1 MWNTMQYQCK
11 TTISLKDP
19 QQLLWAHRVDGCSL
33 LSRIE
38 WLNYSTEGISGYQNP
53 TKGKSRDD
61 QPDWPSP
68 TTGLEVSRVCLL
80 ARVNDHPESSTSQEQ
95 GMNEER
101 AYGKK
106 EDELGLGSK
115 NGRVLDSESSLRRY
129 ATELSNDYS
138 NQHTSTISVSRGR
151 H

>member
-1 MWNTMQYQCK
+1 MRYKGK
-11 TTISLKDP
+11 TTISPKDP

-38 WLNYSTEGISGYQNP
+38 WLNCSTEGISGYTNP
-53 TKGKSRDD
+53 TRGGKAGMTNQTD
-61 QPDWPSP
+61 P
-68 TTGLEVSRVCLL
+68 TTGLAVSRVCLL
-80 ARVNDHPESSTSQEQ
+80 AKANDHPESSTSQEQ

-101 AYGKK
+101 VWGKKK

-115 NGRVLDSESSLRRY
+115 DGRVLESESSSRRY
-129 ATELSNDYS
+129 ATELSSDYS
-138 NQHTSTISVSRGR
+138 KQHTSTLSHARGR